1 MNVCY
6 HCLFEMKIVLV
17 MSFLEII
24 VLFRQLLT
32 HTFSQ
37 HAINKDWCLVYYLHW
52 STLPTLPIGFHHH
65 LKAELFVA
73 SFHWHAVSLGFL
85 TPRIFAT
92 LVFRWFAHAVAN
104 RCCICLLHLF
114 GRATLCSQWP
124 ICVMIKFL
132 QEHHNPVQL
141 SGRTICLEMLRNGLH
156 ASDSTWRKQCH
167 SSQQLVH
174 EGTLELLFW

>member
-1 MNVCY
+1 
-6 HCLFEMKIVLV
+6 
-17 MSFLEII
+17 
-24 VLFRQLLT
+24 
-32 HTFSQ
+32 
-37 HAINKDWCLVYYLHW
+37 
-52 STLPTLPIGFHHH
+52 
-65 LKAELFVA
+65 
-73 SFHWHAVSLGFL
+73 L

-104 RCCICLLHLF
+104 RCCIYLLHLF

-156 ASDSTWRKQCH
+156 ASVVPGGSNAIH
-167 SSQQLVH
+167 ISS
-174 EGTLELLFW
+174 LFMRAPWSFCSGRMEASCSRCL